1 MESTQSNDPTAKSP
15 STSPISATTIEIKS
29 SFDWNI
35 TCSLQSDEELLIDA
49 KIVEQSLFETINL
62 QLEQS
67 QTLDY
72 VLVIEIC
79 QRVIAPHNGTAKVA
93 PRRQLQT
100 ADLSNVLFVMEATER
115 CDSCAGVTDVADRL
129 FLDVNGA
136 LESEI
141 NSGNLTTAIQSKSQG
156 TIDAFVQPD
165 SAIST
170 FTIKT
175 STPTNSPLT
184 PSPTSNPSSQSIN
197 SKIPTSKTSKQP
209 SKNSSVSPTVSN
221 SGKSSKV
228 PSKGSAK
235 SGKKTKK
242 VKKLD
247 SVKKKR
253 VPLSASEAVVL
264 QNTSIVEVT
273 SVEILDSGHNLS
285 STKPSTAAYETHDSK
300 AEGTHRGKYRAPTP
314 SSEQNEALLSTTQ

>member
-79 QRVIAPHNGTAKVA
+79 QHVIAPHNGTAKVA

-184 PSPTSNPSSQSIN
+184 PSPTSNPNSQ
-197 SKIPTSKTSKQP
+197 SKTSKQP

-253 VPLSASEAVVL
+253 VPLSASEAFVL